1 MLKRAC
7 LQILSFQPENKYLD
21 TAVTRILL
29 SYYYMFYLFSH
40 YTICLLEEIH
50 PFVVPLIL
58 SNLPEAYLFLSMPEH
73 ILTMQQGLRRIC
85 VIEI

>member
-1 MLKRAC
+1 M
-7 LQILSFQPENKYLD
+7 
-21 TAVTRILL
+21 L
-29 SYYYMFYLFSH
+29 SYVISH
-40 YTICLLEEIH
+40 YRICLLAEIH

-85 VIEI
+85 VIEL

>member
-1 MLKRAC
+1 M
-7 LQILSFQPENKYLD
+7 YM
-21 TAVTRILL
+21 L
-29 SYYYMFYLFSH
+29 SYMISH
-40 YTICLLEEIH
+40 YRICLLAEIH

-85 VIEI
+85 VIEL